1 MGLFSLK
8 WMSLLIL
15 IFHNS
20 FSVFVMRYSK
30 TLPDKYIS
38 STAVVCAELCKLM
51 FSVILHVYFRCR
63 ELGIKNYSFKMLMQ
77 ELFGKES
84 DCIKIMVPA
93 VLYLIQNNLQYFSA
107 TKLDAATFQVT
118 SQMKLIVI
126 AVFSVIILKR
136 HLYKHQWVSIFLLAG
151 GIALVQFPTGDKGTI
166 NNPSSNAMVDKAL
179 GVLSVFITCLCSGF
193 AGVYFEKI
201 LKKSKVTLWARNVQL
216 ALFSVIPGY
225 FIGCL
230 LIDGDEIREHGF
242 FGGYNRWT
250 VLSVICQSLC
260 GIITAIVVK
269 YADNI
274 LKGFAN
280 SISIILSCVVSYF
293 FFDFHITLVFDIGVC
308 IVIFSSY
315 LYGKKPKEEQKE
327 TNEEAEYI
335 KLEEQKSNDDDEE
348 GEYSNKVT
356 DNDTIV
362 NVNEN
367 EDIDEEIEN
376 ILQGKDAIAKENLE
390 EILIQ
395 DENQKEDKEKNIIEY
410 EDIDI
415 QDKN

>member
-1 MGLFSLK
+1 MGF
-8 WMSLLIL
+8 
-15 IFHNS
+15 

-84 DCIKIMVPA
+84 D
-93 VLYLIQNNLQYFSA
+93 S
-107 TKLDAATFQVT
+107 
-118 SQMKLIVI
+118 
-126 AVFSVIILKR
+126 
-136 HLYKHQWVSIFLLAG
+136 G

-395 DENQKEDKEKNIIEY
+395 DENQKEDKEKNIIEF